1 MKGKQFERLARKYML
16 PQLPGFGLRKH
27 LLFAEPVGYLLRG
40 FAFETSGFDPTA
52 FTVWTFVQP
61 LYVPDAFLGIS
72 YTFGGRLGSLGG
84 GPDRWWQMDEGNE
97 DRIMAEVLAQLQ
109 GEGLPFLSRLGA
121 AWDLAEDGYRVT
133 GARNDVRV
141 VEAVAYSWA
150 VAGDHTRSIREL
162 DRLHAMARTLD
173 LRIPWIREM
182 DEHAQRVRALLVR
195 DPPEATALLDGWA
208 QQAREALRLVS
219 NGKSAGR

>member
-1 MKGKQFERLARKYML
+1 
-16 PQLPGFGLRKH
+16 
-27 LLFAEPVGYLLRG
+27 
-40 FAFETSGFDPTA
+40 
-52 FTVWTFVQP
+52 
-61 LYVPDAFLGIS
+61 
-72 YTFGGRLGSLGG
+72 
-84 GPDRWWQMDEGNE
+84 
-97 DRIMAEVLAQLQ
+97 MAEVLAQLQ